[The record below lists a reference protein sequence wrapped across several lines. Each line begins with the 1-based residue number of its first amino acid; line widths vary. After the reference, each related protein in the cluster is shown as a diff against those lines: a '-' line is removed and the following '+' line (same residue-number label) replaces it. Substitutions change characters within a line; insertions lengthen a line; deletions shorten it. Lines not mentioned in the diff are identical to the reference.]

1 MSTSTNFDVESGVLA
16 VRYLDG
22 SASPEEVERLD
33 ALLVADP
40 ARREWFAT
48 LCIVVTGLGEVTA
61 APSLPQGDAESLE
74 IHVPPPIN
82 NPSLFGDAYH
92 GTMGFFSQEIPL
104 AWLITTVIMGM
115 MLLGAWAIKVT
126 HHQHIAEAPSQ
137 SAPSEAMQEMV
148 FVRRITGMVDVKW
161 SDDPRY
167 LPPPDFAHVP
177 LDRKYIL
184 SSGLLEITYDSGA
197 KVILEGPCTYEVES
211 TAGGYLALGKLTAK
225 VVSGQWSVA
234 SAKPQAANQKS
245 PSSFILH
252 PSSLFSV
259 RTPTALITD
268 LGTEFAVEV
277 DGQDAAMVCV
287 FEGAVSVVDR
297 NSQGRELVRA
307 GEAIQIASGTIRR
320 VDSGKASKHFVRR
333 IRPRTVTTLL
343 TDDFT
348 MPLLNQKW
356 KWDNPHYKNKY
367 SLTERPG
374 WLRISLATGNEDTWA
389 GRRGDGPFLRTETS
403 NYPAPDFSV
412 ETLIDIG
419 TANSGNIPIGL
430 VTGLML
436 YDTDHYVPDDST
448 NTYYPFDFTYGFHQ
462 SGNKDM
468 RIEVQ
473 ACGVHE
479 PLLSTSVVFASAYLK
494 MDRDAADKTW
504 TMYYKQNAA
513 DPWTRLG
520 VVDDSSLPGGCTT
533 EMELG
538 LFAKTYQHHSSEAKV
553 DFDYYH
559 VTPNKEDVRKSNG
572 K

>member
-1 MSTSTNFDVESGVLA
+1 MSLSTNFDVESGVLA

-48 LCIVVTGLGEVTA
+48 LCIVVTGLGEVSA
-61 APSLPQGDAESLE
+61 APSPSQGDAESPE
-74 IHVPPPIN
+74 INIPPPIN

-92 GTMGFFSQEIPL
+92 GTMGFFSQEVPL

-115 MLLGAWAIKVT
+115 LLLGAWAIKVT
-126 HHQHIAEAPSQ
+126 NHQHIAEAPSQ
-137 SAPSEAMQEMV
+137 SVPSDVRQEMV
-148 FVRRITGMVDVKW
+148 FVGRITGMVDVKW
-161 SDDPRY
+161 SDDLHY
-167 LPPPDFAHVP
+167 LPPLRYAHVP
-177 LDRKYIL
+177 LGRKYIL

-211 TAGGYLALGKLTAK
+211 TAGGYLSLGKLTAK
-225 VVSGQWSVA
+225 VEKGRSEVRGQRSDHYPL
-234 SAKPQAANQKS
+234 STTHYP
-245 PSSFILH
+245 
-252 PSSLFSV
+252 LFSV
-259 RTPTALITD
+259 RTPTAIITD

-307 GEAIQIASGTIRR
+307 GEAIQMASGTIRR

-333 IRPRTVTTLL
+333 IRPRTVTTFL
-343 TDDFT
+343 TDDFS
-348 MPLLNQKW
+348 MPSLNRKW

-403 NYPAPDFSV
+403 NYPAPSFSV
-412 ETLIDIG
+412 ETLVDIG
-419 TANSGNIPIGL
+419 TANGGNAPIGL

-479 PLLSTSVVFASAYLK
+479 PLLSTSVTFTSAYLK
-494 MDRDAADKTW
+494 MDRDDADKTW
-504 TMYYKQNAA
+504 TMYYKRNAA

-520 VVDDSSLPGGCTT
+520 VVDVGSLPGGGTT

-538 LFAKTYQHHSSEAKV
+538 LFAKTYRHHSSEAKV
-553 DFDYYH
+553 DFDYYR